1 MLSKDVKET
10 LDEAQGLLRN
20 ALWKMAR
27 SERPGTLHHL
37 TQIITDVEKLME
49 FDSILDTVDE
59 IFDKNNDE

>member
-49 FDSILDTVDE
+49 FDSILDTVEE
-59 IFDKNNDE
+59 ILDKNNDE